1 MEPGAGDLHLR
12 ELAWAVDSI
21 AGVITARHVVVVAL
35 VVVAFAAYW
44 IGRGFILGAIFTW
57 LRRQWRHRDD

>member
-1 MEPGAGDLHLR
+1 M
-12 ELAWAVDSI
+12 
-21 AGVITARHVVVVAL
+21 ITARHVVVVAL